1 MSCSLG
7 LLSALELTWCGLNP
21 HLLKGMK
28 SLFPRSVARNTSCA
42 ELACSVDILKV
53 KPTSQIQVV
62 TFSLPKVY
70 ELRREHC
77 ESELSRSGH
86 ERNLGAE
93 LLEERISTP
102 VLYNYVFPKN

>member
-7 LLSALELTWCGLNP
+7 LLSALELTRCGLNP
-21 HLLKGMK
+21 PLLKGMK
-28 SLFPRSVARNTSCA
+28 SLFPRSVTSCA

-77 ESELSRSGH
+77 EPELSRLGH

-102 VLYNYVFPKN
+102 VLYDYVFLKN